1 MVETSAR
8 CSMIGS
14 LCEESGATGIGTQL
28 LLPHVVVTYVGVLA
42 AAREDEAA
50 DATSSVVP
58 LPRERVLG
66 RADKLASERNC
77 APQASMGGGRGGSRW
92 RCA

>member
-58 LPRERVLG
+58 LPRERGCWGGLISWHRRGTVLP
-66 RADKLASERNC
+66 KLA
-77 APQASMGGGRGGSRW
+77 
-92 RCA
+92 